1 MKKSENKK
9 ASGTFDLQTWEVIR
23 AYEFEG
29 GNISFD
35 LKVNGVFIYGMVLV
49 WMEDRKEYFISFPS
63 RKGRDGKYYKHAWF
77 QLNDTLQKAIIERI
91 EEILS

>member
-9 ASGTFDLQTWEVIR
+9 QETFELQSWDVIR

-35 LKVNGVFIYGMVLV
+35 LKVNGVFIYGMTLV
-49 WMEDRKEYFISFPS
+49 WMEDKKEYFISFPS

-77 QLNDTLQKAIIERI
+77 QISEVLQNAIIDRI